1 MKRIPRT
8 YTLPQATIDDIEFL
22 AHLRKQTYSTIIE
35 EAVNELLKHSTAK
48 E

>member
-8 YTLPQATIDDIEFL
+8 YTLPQETIDDIEFL
-22 AHLRKQTYSTIIE
+22 AHIRKQTYSTIIE
-35 EAVNELLKHSTAK
+35 EAVAELLKQATAN